1 MSFRRS
7 LILLKSF
14 GQHRRKFCASS
25 GRVGGEPNQNKF
37 ERVVLTL
44 AFYGGIAGGVVGG
57 FDANNKCS
65 RNLNYIECIANTTI
79 GTCLGITMGL
89 FSGLLSPIIVPV
101 AIVVGIRKYIF
112 PPGEPVRRRFLDLD
126 DDDDH

>member
-7 LILLKSF
+7 LILLRTM
-14 GQHRRKFCASS
+14 QPCRKFCATA
-25 GRVGGEPNQNKF
+25 GNGGEPKHNKF

-44 AFYGGIAGGVVGG
+44 AFYGGVAGGVVGG
-57 FDANNKCS
+57 FEANNNCCRDVGYFDS
-65 RNLNYIECIANTTI
+65 LVNTTM
-79 GTCLGITMGL
+79 GTGCGIAVGLFCGL
-89 FSGLLSPIIVPV
+89 FSPVIVPV